1 MKVTLEKIEKII
13 VPECDGAY
21 IKRRRINDER
31 EFTLVFPKPKKAH
44 LNKEREQHIFTIATN
59 FLGEQIVHTF
69 DETICSTLDEKEKK
83 QLSEEELRSETRC
96 PICFT
101 DFVLPNMDEDQ
112 KKKCVKP
119 IQLKCTHALCRECL
133 MEIRG
138 QKPDEIPS
146 CPVCRKSDSAIYN
159 LLDDPPLKENQGD
172 CKTEIAS
179 S

>member
-69 DETICSTLDEKEKK
+69 DETICSKLDEKEKK
-83 QLSEEELRSETRC
+83 TIVGGRTPLGNTLSDMLYRFCAAEY
-96 PICFT
+96 
-101 DFVLPNMDEDQ
+101 
-112 KKKCVKP
+112 
-119 IQLKCTHALCRECL
+119 
-133 MEIRG
+133 G
-138 QKPDEIPS
+138 
-146 CPVCRKSDSAIYN
+146 
-159 LLDDPPLKENQGD
+159 
-172 CKTEIAS
+172 
-179 S
+179 